1 MTLRVEHNSSDSD
14 KTKLNLTRCSDF
26 HFHLM
31 QIGNVYS
38 VNNKENRSSVKN
50 SFSYYLDQIVCFYR
64 IIFKKITER
73 GLRYFGSFT
82 RNVHK

>member
-14 KTKLNLTRCSDF
+14 KIKLILTCCSAF
-26 HFHLM
+26 YFYLM

-50 SFSYYLDQIVCFYR
+50 SFSSYLDQIVCY
-64 IIFKKITER
+64 IQN
-73 GLRYFGSFT
+73 YF
-82 RNVHK
+82 